1 MFERILVPVDLTEKN
16 RRAVEVA
23 GDLAELADG
32 SVTLLHV
39 IEPLDLPFE
48 ELEDFYERLEEKAAD
63 AMYGLAA
70 PLRESGRGA
79 DRHVIYGDR
88 ATEIVRYSQEKGFDI
103 VVMSS
108 RRLGPDDDGPRNWA
122 TLSHKVAIMA
132 QTPVLLVK

>member
-23 GDLAELADG
+23 RDLAELTRG

-48 ELEDFYERLEEKAAD
+48 ELEDFYERLEDRAAD
-63 AMYGLAA
+63 AMYGLAS
-70 PLRESGRGA
+70 PLREAGLGA
-79 DRHVIYGDR
+79 ERHVIYGDR
-88 ATEIVRYSQEKGFDI
+88 AGEIVRYARENGFGLLL
-103 VVMSS
+103 MSS
-108 RRLGPDDDGPRNWA
+108 RRFGPEGETENWA
-122 TLSHKVAIMA
+122 TVSHKVAIMA